1 MDYDKMS
8 KQELEAQQVIKEL
21 ELQDATGNLAVVE
34 TEENN
39 LGVQIAELQLKK
51 KKLGNALIQGKA
63 NLRRISSE
71 LRIIKSMIY
80 KRLAG
85 L

>member
-8 KQELEAQQVIKEL
+8 KHELEAQQVIKEL